1 MIWIIKNYRS
11 ILL

>member
-1 MIWIIKNYRS
+1 MLENYRS